1 MAKRPAPPV
10 TRGIMSDTSTSPFWQ
25 GFISWIG
32 FAIAGSFVV
41 GLILGSYA
49 HPYEQCKRMYDTQ
62 EDVMECVW
70 IKENP
75 Q

>member
-1 MAKRPAPPV
+1 
-10 TRGIMSDTSTSPFWQ
+10 MSKLFWEGFWQ

-41 GLILGSYA
+41 GLILGSWS

>member
-1 MAKRPAPPV
+1 
-10 TRGIMSDTSTSPFWQ
+10 MSKVFWE
-25 GFISWIG
+25 GFKSWIG

-62 EDVMECVW
+62 EDVAECTW

-75 Q
+75 

>member
-1 MAKRPAPPV
+1 
-10 TRGIMSDTSTSPFWQ
+10 MSKAFWQ

-41 GLILGSYA
+41 GLIQGSYA
-49 HPYEQCKRMYDTQ
+49 HPYEQCKRMYDTP

-75 Q
+75 